1 MPSKYLKR
9 AMKRKKLRKLRD
21 AAKVISVQESMQRFQ
36 EQESKRWDK
45 VAARMHVRQMV
56 KQ

>member
-9 AMKRKKLRKLRD
+9 AMNRKKLRKLRD

-36 EQESKRWDK
+36 EHENQRWDK
-45 VAARMHVRQMV
+45 VAARMHVRQTV